1 MDKTVVEDEARRE
14 MSQVRCKDDVTNPYD
29 ADNPDWTPTNLQL
42 RYTVEDLMRLVGL
55 CMGAIHNLTADDD
68 IPTIGRREEP
78 TTKVH

>member
-1 MDKTVVEDEARRE
+1 MDKKVVEDEARRE

-42 RYTVEDLMRLVGL
+42 RYTVEDLMDLVRL
-55 CMGAIHNLTADDD
+55 CMEALRNLTADGDM
-68 IPTIGRREEP
+68 PTIGRREDT